1 MSSIA
6 YVTDYKMLD
15 NLRLN
20 EKKTMNFWRLS
31 TKTNFS
37 DFKEGDL
44 LFFLSKNKDH
54 LSSNKEKGM
63 IGFGRV
69 ASMHIGSI
77 RAMWNKYHELNGFNS
92 LNEFRE
98 AILKVHSRNKPI
110 ANDVDFG
117 VLARITAGCTGADLA
132 NILNEGAILAV
143 RKGHKLIFMDDIN
156 EGIEKVAMGPAKR
169 SRVVTE
175 KDKRMTAYHES
186 GHALLGKLIPDY
198 DDDIHEVTIIP
209 RGNAGGYTLSRS
221 KNDYAC
227 VSKAKFIAE
236 ITMCLGGRIAEE
248 LIIGDITTG
257 ASGDIKQ
264 ATNIARDMVTVYG
277 MTDEFGMVY
286 LGGDQEVFVGRD
298 YGSVKAYSD
307 ETAFKVDQQIS
318 KIIQECYANGK
329 KVLSENIDKL
339 HTMARVLIE
348 KETIFEEEVD
358 MIVDGK
364 SVEEVCEFIDQRR
377 TMKEQ
382 ENAKRIQ
389 QRLEALSA
397 PVEKA
402 DNTEQPAAK
411 PTDDGDP
418 LGGGENVTKE

>member
-1 MSSIA
+1 
-6 YVTDYKMLD
+6 
-15 NLRLN
+15 
-20 EKKTMNFWRLS
+20 
-31 TKTNFS
+31 
-37 DFKEGDL
+37 
-44 LFFLSKNKDH
+44 
-54 LSSNKEKGM
+54 
-63 IGFGRV
+63 
-69 ASMHIGSI
+69 
-77 RAMWNKYHELNGFNS
+77 
-92 LNEFRE
+92 
-98 AILKVHSRNKPI
+98 
-110 ANDVDFG
+110 
-117 VLARITAGCTGADLA
+117 
-132 NILNEGAILAV
+132 
-143 RKGHKLIFMDDIN
+143 
-156 EGIEKVAMGPAKR
+156 
-169 SRVVTE
+169 
-175 KDKRMTAYHES
+175 
-186 GHALLGKLIPDY
+186 
-198 DDDIHEVTIIP
+198 
-209 RGNAGGYTLSRS
+209 
-221 KNDYAC
+221 
-227 VSKAKFIAE
+227 
-236 ITMCLGGRIAEE
+236 MCLGGRIAEE

-277 MTDEFGMVY
+277 MTDELGMVY